1 MGAGKHHNH
10 GWGAR
15 GAVQAPSP
23 PAPRH
28 LAAAVLQ
35 HHVHVV
41 AVSKVSV
48 EGYNVSVSQ
57 AAVQGDLT
65 FHLQA
70 WPHLTPSTRA
80 PGRTPSP
87 PRAGTCLAPPCE
99 RRSGPTFPRVR
110 SRAAP
115 PPPRGTTLR
124 ANTALVDMSISL

>member
-1 MGAGKHHNH
+1 MGSGKHHNH

-80 PGRTPSP
+80 WGVHPHPQGQEPVWRPPASEGLGLPSP
-87 PRAGTCLAPPCE
+87 GCGAARPRPHHEAPP
-99 RRSGPTFPRVR
+99 
-110 SRAAP
+110 
-115 PPPRGTTLR
+115 
-124 ANTALVDMSISL
+124 